1 MGGTG
6 GSRAGPEAKGR
17 PSPRGAAPRTGVTVA
32 VVGATGAVGREMIA
46 VLEQRRF
53 PVGELR
59 LLASPRS
66 AGRMVRALGRDHEV
80 RPADAEA
87 LRGVDVALFSAGSD
101 TSKRLGPVARD
112 LGALVIDNSS
122 AFRMDADCPLVV
134 PELNGDTLKGHRG
147 IIANP
152 NCSAILL
159 CMAVAPLH
167 RAAGL
172 RRVVACTY
180 QAVSGAGARAMD
192 ELERQEDA
200 ERAGQPLEH
209 KVFPAV
215 IAHNVIPWVT
225 GLMPDGYTVEE
236 TKLRDET
243 RRILGLK
250 DLPLASTCVRV
261 PVLRAHSQA
270 VHVELS
276 RPLSPDEALALYEK
290 TPGVRAVREGL
301 PTPREVAG
309 SDEVVV
315 GRVRLDRA
323 FTPGLALWCVMDQL
337 RKGAALNAVQIAER
351 LVRS

>member
-1 MGGTG
+1 MMGGMG
-6 GSRAGPEAKGR
+6 GSRTEARPAGARKASR
-17 PSPRGAAPRTGVTVA
+17 SGVTVA

-46 VLEQRRF
+46 VLEQRHF

-59 LLASPRS
+59 LLASPKS
-66 AGRMVRALGRDHEV
+66 AGRSLSAFGRDHEI
-80 RPADAEA
+80 RPADTEA
-87 LRGVDVALFSAGSD
+87 FRGVDVALFSAGSEIAR
-101 TSKRLGPVARD
+101 TLCPVARKA
-112 LGALVIDNSS
+112 GALVIDNSS
-122 AFRMDADCPLVV
+122 AFRMDPDCPLVV
-134 PELNGDTLKGHRG
+134 PELNGDTLEGHRG

-172 RRVVACTY
+172 VRVIACTY

-192 ELERQEDA
+192 ELKRQEEA
-200 ERAGQPLEH
+200 ELKGAPLEH
-209 KVFPAV
+209 RIFPAV

-225 GLMPDGYTVEE
+225 GMNPDGYTVEE

-243 RRILGLK
+243 RRILGLPG
-250 DLPLASTCVRV
+250 LPLAATCVRV

-270 VHVELS
+270 VHVELAK
-276 RPLSPDEALALYEK
+276 PLAPEEALSLYDKAE
-290 TPGVRAVREGL
+290 GVRAVRDGL

-309 SDEVVV
+309 SDDVVV

-323 FTPGLALWCVMDQL
+323 FSPGLALWCVMDQL

>member
-1 MGGTG
+1 MMGGMG
-6 GSRAGPEAKGR
+6 GSRTEARPAGARKAG
-17 PSPRGAAPRTGVTVA
+17 GVTVA

-46 VLEQRRF
+46 VLEQRQF

-66 AGRMVRALGRDHEV
+66 AGSRIAALGRDHEV
-80 RPADAEA
+80 RAVGAEA
-87 LRGVDVALFSAGSD
+87 FRGVDVALFSAGS
-101 TSKRLGPVARD
+101 KIAKELGPVAKKA
-112 LGALVIDNSS
+112 GALVVDNSS
-122 AFRMDADCPLVV
+122 AFRMDPDCPLVV
-134 PELNGDTLKGHRG
+134 PELNGDELKGHKG

-167 RAAGL
+167 KALGL
-172 RRVVACTY
+172 VRVVACTY

-192 ELERQEDA
+192 ELLRQEEA
-200 ERAGQPLEH
+200 ERSGAPLRHEI
-209 KVFPAV
+209 FPAV

-243 RRILGLK
+243 RRILGIPH
-250 DLPLASTCVRV
+250 LPLTATCVRV

-270 VHVELS
+270 VHLELGK
-276 RPLSPDEALALYEK
+276 PIAPDAALALYDGR
-290 TPGVRAVREGL
+290 PGVRAVRDGF
-301 PTPREVAG
+301 PTPREIAHT
-309 SDEVVV
+309 DDVVV
-315 GRVRLDRA
+315 GRVRVDRA
-323 FTPGLALWCVMDQL
+323 FSPGLALWCVMDQL

>member
-1 MGGTG
+1 MGGPGGQAAGEAMVEERRKTG
-6 GSRAGPEAKGR
+6 L
-17 PSPRGAAPRTGVTVA
+17 TVA

-46 VLEQRRF
+46 VLEERRF

-66 AGRMVRALGRDHEV
+66 SGRSLEAVGRTHEV
-80 RPADAEA
+80 RPPAADAFD
-87 LRGVDVALFSAGSD
+87 GVQVALFSAGSE
-101 TSKRLGPVARD
+101 TARLLAPAARAR
-112 LGALVIDNSS
+112 GALVIDNSS
-122 AFRMDADCPLVV
+122 AFRMDPDCPLVV
-134 PELNGDTLKGHRG
+134 PELNGEALKGHKG

-159 CMAVAPLH
+159 CMAVAPLQK
-167 RAAGL
+167 AAGL
-172 RRVVACTY
+172 KRIVVCTY

-192 ELERQEDA
+192 ELRRQEEA

-209 KVFPAV
+209 AIFPKV

-225 GLMPDGYTVEE
+225 GIGPDGFSVEE

-243 RRILGLK
+243 RRILGLP
-250 DLPLASTCVRV
+250 DLPLSSTCVRV
-261 PVLRAHSQA
+261 PVLRAHAQA

-276 RPLSPDEALALYEK
+276 RPLAPEDALRLYEGAE
-290 TPGVRAVREGL
+290 GVRAMREGL

-309 SDEVVV
+309 TDDVVV
-315 GRVRLDRA
+315 GRVRADRA

>member
-6 GSRAGPEAKGR
+6 ASRAASTRGKAK
-17 PSPRGAAPRTGVTVA
+17 AKATVTVA

-66 AGRMVRALGRDHEV
+66 AGRTLLAFGREHEV
-80 RPADAEA
+80 KPADADA
-87 LRGVDVALFSAGSD
+87 LRGVDVALFSAGSE
-101 TSKRLGPVARD
+101 TSKRLGPMARD

-122 AFRMDADCPLVV
+122 AFRMDPLCPLVV
-134 PELNGDTLKGHRG
+134 PELNGDALKGHKG

-159 CMAVAPLH
+159 CMAIAPLH
-167 RAAGL
+167 KAATVK
-172 RRVVACTY
+172 RIVACTY

-192 ELERQEDA
+192 ELEKQEEA
-200 ERAGQPLEH
+200 ERKGAPLEH

-225 GLMPDGYTVEE
+225 GLLRDGYSVEE

-243 RRILGLK
+243 RRILGIEG
-250 DLPLASTCVRV
+250 LPLTSTCVRV
-261 PVLRAHSQA
+261 PVLRAHAQA
-270 VHVELS
+270 VHMELGK
-276 RPLSPDEALALYEK
+276 PLAPDEALKLYANA
-290 TPGVRAVREGL
+290 PGVRAVREGL
-301 PTPREVAG
+301 PTPREIAG
-309 SDEVVV
+309 TDDVVV
-315 GRVRLDRA
+315 GRVRTDRA

-351 LVRS
+351 LLAS